1 MLIGEHPVSINT
13 ELELRLP
20 LPTEILGRKEI
31 YFTASCLWAKKAP
44 DGTSYRMGFRFTDIS
59 ILDLKIIELLIKNYC
74 STSNPDDTLEG
85 NSDQLLSNGDS

>member
-1 MLIGEHPVSINT
+1 MLIGEHPVSIST

-20 LPTEILGRKEI
+20 LPAEILGRKEI
-31 YFTASCLWAKKAP
+31 HFTASCLWAKKAP

-74 STSNPDDTLEG
+74 STSTQENTLDG
-85 NSDQLLSNGDS
+85 DADQLLSNGDS